1 MQLTVEVVT
10 VIAGATSVLGV
21 LALVAYFY
29 LYQKVRALEGSE
41 FRSVR
46 QVVEGDGIF
55 NADQVI
61 EILQTFGSDSARL
74 AALKEL
80 AKVQKHSADGA
91 SRVYSKIKS
100 QISVTELEKQRFTHI
115 RRLTVSAAPFF
126 FLIALSTVT
135 YGAYSNP
142 EIATAIREFISGKGG
157 GSGPSPSPSPKL
169 QHLGTVTI
177 TPKILAKSQETST
190 HPRVQVSGKG
200 QNSTYPAHF
209 AIAPDLAKQGW
220 KIDVEKLVANRDW
233 WTQDRGEGG
242 SSCTG
247 VDRNT
252 IKDTEF
258 TFNIQLG
265 RNKDMFHEW
274 DAYQYCNLNA
284 VPLIRTIERQDEA
297 SPVTRDLSWNA
308 DELVVLPDN
317 TVSYVMKLAVDG
329 YPERILNESS
339 ASPFDFLDIKR
350 ENNRILFQ
358 PKPASKNSK
367 G

>member
-1 MQLTVEVVT
+1 MQLTVEVVSA
-10 VIAGATSVLGV
+10 IAGATSVLGV
-21 LALVAYFY
+21 IALVAYFY

-41 FRSVR
+41 FKSVR

-61 EILQTFGSDSARL
+61 EILQTFDSDGARL

-100 QISVTELEKQRFTHI
+100 QISVTELEKQRFTNI

-126 FLIALSTVT
+126 FLIALSTLA

-142 EIATAIREFISGKGG
+142 EIATAIREFISGKSDGPEPT
-157 GSGPSPSPSPKL
+157 PSPAPKP
-169 QHLGTVTI
+169 QRLGTVTI
-177 TPKILAKSQETST
+177 TPKILVKSKETST
-190 HPRVQVSGKG
+190 HPRVQISGKG
-200 QNSTYPAHF
+200 KNSTYPVHF
-209 AIAPDLAKQGW
+209 SIAPDLVKQGW

-233 WTQDRGEGG
+233 WTQDKGEGG

-265 RNKDMFHEW
+265 RNKDVFHEW
-274 DAYQYCNLNA
+274 DADQYCNLNA
-284 VPLIRTIERQDEA
+284 VPLVRTIEHQEEA
-297 SPVTRDLSWNA
+297 SPVTRDLSWSA
-308 DELVVLPDN
+308 DELVVLPEN

-329 YPERILNESS
+329 YPERILSDS
-339 ASPFDFLDIKR
+339 AASPFDFLDIKR
-350 ENNRILFQ
+350 ENGKILFQ
-358 PKPASKNSK
+358 PKPTKGSK